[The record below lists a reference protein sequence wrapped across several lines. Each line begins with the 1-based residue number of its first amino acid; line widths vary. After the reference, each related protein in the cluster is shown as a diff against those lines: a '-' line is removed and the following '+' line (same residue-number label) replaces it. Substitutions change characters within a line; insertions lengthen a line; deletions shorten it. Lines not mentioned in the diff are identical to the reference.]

1 MSLIHSSSD
10 LEALKARVLALRADS
25 VRRWGTMSVDQMMR
39 HLNVVLEM
47 CMGRRDWVE
56 PKRFVPIPRSWL
68 TWLVLTLPWPKGAR
82 TAQAAVVADH
92 YDLETE
98 RQRCLRL
105 LDDFAARPLATSW
118 PEHFIAGKLTGKQYS
133 RLQHKHVDHHLK
145 QFSA

>member
-10 LEALKARVLALRADS
+10 LKALKARVLALRVDS

-39 HLNVVLEM
+39 HLSVVLEM

-82 TAQAAVVADH
+82 TA
-92 YDLETE
+92 
-98 RQRCLRL
+98 
-105 LDDFAARPLATSW
+105 P
-118 PEHFIAGKLTGKQYS
+118 
-133 RLQHKHVDHHLK
+133 
-145 QFSA
+145 